1 MKIWKRTK
9 FPLLHIRYQPVCCTQ
24 LILSHP
30 STRSLIDPESSKSP
44 VILDLVVEKSKPT
57 LHHIHLLNAN
67 TGSKSAS
74 LGTDKDTD
82 EPSLSEKVEDL
93 FPFISLA

>member
-1 MKIWKRTK
+1 
-9 FPLLHIRYQPVCCTQ
+9 LLHIAYPF
-24 LILSHP
+24 
-30 STRSLIDPESSKSP
+30 SSFDQIINRP
-44 VILDLVVEKSKPT
+44 GILDLVVEKSKPT

-93 FPFISLA
+93 FTFISLA